1 MTCFDLHCHSTVS
14 DGLLAPRDLVRRA
27 AANGVEL
34 LALTD
39 HDHLGGLAEAREE
52 AGVLGVRFVD
62 GVEIAVSWAGLT
74 IHVVGLGVDATN
86 AKLTQGLAGVRQG
99 RDLRALQMA
108 DSLAASG
115 IRGAYEG
122 ALHYVG
128 NPALVSR
135 SHFARW
141 LVEKR
146 YARNVANVFEHY
158 LLRGKPGYVEH
169 QWCSLEEAV
178 DWIHA
183 AGGVAVVAH
192 PGRYRMSG
200 SERDRFF
207 NAFKALHGDAIEVVA
222 GAHDQATVREYARV
236 ARKYAFAASR
246 ASDFHGPGESAVD
259 VGRAAPLPPDLE
271 PVWERLA
278 A

>member
-1 MTCFDLHCHSTVS
+1 MTNVDLHCHSTVS
-14 DGLLAPRDLVRRA
+14 DGLLAPRELVRRA
-27 AANGVEL
+27 AANGVDM

-52 AGVLGVRFVD
+52 ADALGIRFVN
-62 GVEIAVSWAGLT
+62 GVEVSVSWGGLT
-74 IHVVGLGVDATN
+74 IHVVGLGVDAAN
-86 AKLTQGLAGVRQG
+86 INLAQGLAAVRQG
-99 RDLRALQMA
+99 RDSRALRMA

-122 ALHYVG
+122 ALRHVG
-128 NPALVSR
+128 NPSLVSR

-141 LVEKR
+141 LVEMR

-169 QWCSLEEAV
+169 QWCALEEAV
-178 DWIHA
+178 GWIHA

-200 SERDRFF
+200 RERDRMFT
-207 NAFKALHGDAIEVVA
+207 AFKALGGDAVEVVA
-222 GAHDQATVREYARV
+222 GAHDHAAVREYARI
-236 ARKYAFAASR
+236 ARKYGLAASR
-246 ASDFHGPGESAVD
+246 ASDFHGAGESAVD
-259 VGRAAPLPPDLE
+259 VGRAGPLPPDLE

>member
-1 MTCFDLHCHSTVS
+1 MRQT
-14 DGLLAPRDLVRRA
+14 P
-27 AANGVEL
+27 E
-34 LALTD
+34 
-39 HDHLGGLAEAREE
+39 
-52 AGVLGVRFVD
+52 
-62 GVEIAVSWAGLT
+62 
-74 IHVVGLGVDATN
+74 
-86 AKLTQGLAGVRQG
+86 LTQGLAGVRQG
-99 RDLRALQMA
+99 RDSRALQMA

-122 ALHYVG
+122 ALRYVG

-207 NAFKALHGDAIEVVA
+207 NAFKALGGDAIEVVA
-222 GAHDQATVREYARV
+222 GGARS
-236 ARKYAFAASR
+236 RSR
-246 ASDFHGPGESAVD
+246 ARIRP
-259 VGRAAPLPPDLE
+259 GRAQVRLRGLTRVGFPRSRVKVRSMSVALRLCRPIWSRYGSAWQP
-271 PVWERLA
+271 ERICA
-278 A
+278 WREVQKKWPSSFNCIPSSRSRG

>member
-1 MTCFDLHCHSTVS
+1 MTNVDLHCHSTVS
-14 DGLLAPRDLVRRA
+14 DGLLAPRELVRRA
-27 AANGVEL
+27 AANGAEV

-39 HDHLGGLAEAREE
+39 HDHLGGLADARDEAQ
-52 AGVLGVRFVD
+52 ALGIRFID
-62 GVEIAVSWAGLT
+62 GVEISVSWGGLT
-74 IHVVGLGVDATN
+74 IHIVGLGIDA
-86 AKLTQGLAGVRQG
+86 ADAALSAGLASVRDG
-99 RDLRALQMA
+99 RDSRAQRMA
-108 DSLAASG
+108 ESLAAIG

-122 ALHYVG
+122 ALRYVG
-128 NPALVSR
+128 NPALISR

-146 YARNVANVFEHY
+146 YARDVSNVFEHY
-158 LLRGKPGYVEH
+158 LARGKPGYVEH
-169 QWCSLEEAV
+169 EWCSLAQAV
-178 DWIHA
+178 GWIHG

-200 SERDRFF
+200 TERDSFF
-207 NAFKALHGDAIEVVA
+207 SEFRALGGEAVEVVA
-222 GAHDQATVREYARV
+222 GAHDAAAVRDYAHI
-236 ARKYAFAASR
+236 ARRYGLAASR
-246 ASDFHGPGESAVD
+246 ASDFHGPGESVVD

>member
-1 MTCFDLHCHSTVS
+1 MNNFDLHCHSTVS
-14 DGLLAPRDLVRRA
+14 DGLLSPRDLVRRA

-39 HDHLGGLAEAREE
+39 HDHLGGLAEARNE
-52 AGVLGVRFVD
+52 AEALGVRFVN
-62 GVEIAVSWAGLT
+62 GVEVSVSWAGLT
-74 IHVVGLGVDATN
+74 IHVVGLGVDAAN
-86 AKLTQGLAGVRQG
+86 VRLAQGLAGVRQG
-99 RDLRALQMA
+99 RDFRALQMG

-122 ALHYVG
+122 ALRYVS

-141 LVEKR
+141 LVEMR
-146 YARNVANVFEHY
+146 YARSVANVFEHY

-169 QWCSLEEAV
+169 QWSSLEQAV
-178 DWIHA
+178 DWIHGA
-183 AGGVAVVAH
+183 CGVAVMAH

-200 SERDRFF
+200 SERDRLF
-207 NAFKALHGDAIEVVA
+207 NTFKALGGDAIEVVA
-222 GAHDQATVREYARV
+222 GAHDQAAVREYARL
-236 ARKYAFAASR
+236 ARKFGFAASR

-259 VGRAAPLPPDLE
+259 VGRATSLPPDLE

>member
-1 MTCFDLHCHSTVS
+1 
-14 DGLLAPRDLVRRA
+14 LLAPRDLVRRA

-39 HDHLGGLAEAREE
+39 HDHLGGLVEAREE
-52 AGVLGVRFVD
+52 ADAVGIRFVN
-62 GVEIAVSWAGLT
+62 GVEISVSWADLT
-74 IHVVGLGVDATN
+74 IHVVGLGVDAAN
-86 AKLTQGLAGVRQG
+86 GSLVQGLAGVREG
-99 RDLRALQMA
+99 RDSRALRMA
-108 DSLAASG
+108 DSLAAIG

-122 ALHYVG
+122 ALRYVG

-178 DWIHA
+178 EWIHA

-200 SERDRFF
+200 SDRDRFF
-207 NAFKALHGDAIEVVA
+207 NAFKALRGDAIEVVA
-222 GAHDQATVREYARV
+222 GAHDHAAVREFAHV
-236 ARKYAFAASR
+236 ARKYGFAASR
-246 ASDFHGPGESAVD
+246 ASDFHGPGEGAFD
-259 VGRAAPLPPDLE
+259 VGRAALLPPDLE

>member
-1 MTCFDLHCHSTVS
+1 MTNVDLHCHSTIS
-14 DGLLAPRDLVRRA
+14 DGLLGPRELVRRA
-27 AANGVEL
+27 AANGVQM

-39 HDHLGGLAEAREE
+39 HDSLGGLAEARDE
-52 AGVLGVRFVD
+52 ADELGIRFVN
-62 GVEIAVSWAGLT
+62 GVEVSVSWGGLT
-74 IHVVGLGVDATN
+74 IHVVGLGVDAAN
-86 AKLTQGLAGVRQG
+86 IDLAQGLAAVRQG
-99 RDLRALQMA
+99 RDLRALRMA

-122 ALHYVG
+122 ALRYVG

-169 QWCSLEEAV
+169 QWCALEEAV
-178 DWIHA
+178 DWIHS

-200 SERDRFF
+200 GERDRLFA
-207 NAFKALHGDAIEVVA
+207 AFKALRGDAVEVVA
-222 GAHDQATVREYARV
+222 GAHDDAAVREYARV
-236 ARKYAFAASR
+236 ARKYGFAASR
-246 ASDFHGPGESAVD
+246 ASDFHGAGESVVD